1 MDRPI
6 LSIRPARKAEHSK
19 VATVP
24 PPLPNKASAV
34 TRAPNP
40 AKPSSAFNGRLVL
53 PRSRR
58 EIEQLAAQIRADLGL
73 SADGRV
79 AMEPLLGET
88 LYEVV
93 PGYSF
98 RVGSEDEMR
107 GLDGLTDDR
116 RPIIYLRDRVYAA
129 LERGDG
135 QARMTAAHEFG
146 HLVMHC
152 RAPTYHAR
160 SDEYQPLWD
169 PERQADIFAS
179 AFLMPEAPF
188 RRCRSTD
195 EAMQRFGVSLSAA
208 TCRARKLHHRF
219 KPTRP
224 TVTAGKKKGSNNRRT
239 P

>member
-6 LSIRPARKAEHSK
+6 LSVRPIRKTDRVNTPANLPPPPDQGAIPARSPAY
-19 VATVP
+19 
-24 PPLPNKASAV
+24 
-34 TRAPNP
+34 TREGNGL
-40 AKPSSAFNGRLVL
+40 NGRLVL

-58 EIEQLAAQIRADLGL
+58 EIETLAAHIRAVLGL

-88 LYEVV
+88 LYDTV

-98 RVGSEDEMR
+98 RVGSDKEMR
-107 GLDGLTDDR
+107 GLDGLTDDQQ
-116 RPIIYLRDRVYAA
+116 PIIYLRDRVYAA

-160 SDEYQPLWD
+160 SDEYLPLWD
-169 PERQADIFAS
+169 PERQADIFAA
-179 AFLMPEAPF
+179 AFLMPEAAF
-188 RRCRSTD
+188 KRSRSIE
-195 EAMQRFGVSLSAA
+195 EAMNRFGVSLSAA
-208 TCRARKLHHRF
+208 TCRARKLRHRF
-219 KPTRP
+219 KPARP
-224 TVTAGKKKGSNNRRT
+224 TTADGKKKGSGIHQT